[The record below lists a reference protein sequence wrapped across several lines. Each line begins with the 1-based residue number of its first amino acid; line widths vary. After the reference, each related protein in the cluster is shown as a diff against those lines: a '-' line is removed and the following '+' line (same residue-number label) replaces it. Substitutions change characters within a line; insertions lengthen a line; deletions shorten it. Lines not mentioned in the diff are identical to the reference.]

1 MRGEIEKVAEF
12 LGKSLSEEQLVKL
25 TEHLRFDNFE
35 KNEAVNNEGAK
46 KSGAFNLDGKF
57 VRKGILINSNNLPIP
72 YNNLPA
78 YE

>member
-1 MRGEIEKVAEF
+1 MRGEIEKVAKF
-12 LGKSLSEEQLVKL
+12 LGKSLNEEQLAKL

-57 VRKGILINSNNLPIP
+57 VRKGINKQRHMSCPNDTLSI
-72 YNNLPA
+72 
-78 YE
+78 